1 LITPPQ
7 QQELEPEPA
16 VNWITQLFSYPDNA
30 QVLPVSYAPGL
41 VLLSLLIAIFT
52 SSMAIRLAWVAR
64 QSTAKQD
71 RWMLLL
77 GSSVALGGGIWAMH
91 FIGMLALHIHTHVS
105 YGPWITGLSMLPG
118 IGASAVAMSILMR
131 QDIGRLQ
138 LLVGGVLVGAGI
150 GTMHYSGMAAMQM
163 APDLRF
169 DPVMFGL
176 SILIAVALAMLAL
189 WARFGMQ
196 RFLNLAAGDVRLDL
210 IAGSIMGCA
219 ITGMHYMG
227 MAAARFVAPPDL
239 ALQQTTPS
247 LLLAM
252 TITFITVGLTMMVV
266 IMSGLLKY
274 RQLSKDARGNAER
287 LNAIFG
293 TSIDSIVTTDG
304 QGTILNV
311 NQATEV
317 MFGWPEAQLVGQ
329 NIAMLM
335 PPETGAQYI
344 ATLKSYLHTGQTSTL
359 GAREADVLTRDGR
372 LLPVHIA
379 VGHTKLPGQDLFVAF
394 VADISQRKQK
404 EREQELMQARDRAE
418 QIAAARTTFVAHM
431 SHEIRTPMNAILGFT
446 DILLTTDLQAQ
457 QRKHLNTIHSA
468 AHALLSLLND
478 ILDTAKLEKGKVEL
492 SVEPFAMTD
501 LLDAVQSTL
510 WIQAQ
515 RKQINLRCDVA
526 SALNNWY
533 LGDDVRLRQILLNLV
548 GNAIKFTEQGEV
560 TLQIGPGKQEGWVH
574 FAVRDTGIGIAP
586 ERLPHIFDSFTQADA
601 STTRRFGGTGLGTTI
616 SKQLVELMG
625 GRIEVSSTLGQGSCF
640 EFEVPLSQTAAVP
653 RPQAALAA
661 LQLPRLRLLVAD
673 DVLQNRELL
682 SFMLEGHQLTLV
694 GDGQQV
700 LDALT
705 APQQYDAL
713 LLDVHMPVLDGLSA
727 ARLIRAREQQQ
738 GWPALPIIA
747 LTASVQAEDR
757 RAARE
762 AGMDGFCSKPVEK
775 AALLGELLRL
785 LQPAATPAAPAP
797 AAPAPE
803 TSLPLL
809 DYAAGL
815 ARWGKAK
822 PYQQALERF
831 ISQFADELA
840 ALAALI
846 AAGDGDAVRNKSH
859 ALKGVAANLSLMH
872 SAALLVALE
881 AKSRTASQ
889 SELAA
894 LLEQLQQLQ
903 PAMTQLLSDM
913 PTSETQ
919 VAPQGSEGYD
929 PAAVKK
935 GVQTLL
941 QLAARNELDDNC
953 WPALLPVA
961 GPYRQQLQRI
971 EQTLSN
977 FDFADATAQLQQL
990 QAHMESAS

>member
-1 LITPPQ
+1 VT
-7 QQELEPEPA
+7 
-16 VNWITQLFSYPDNA
+16 WIDQLFSYPENA
-30 QVLPVSYAPGL
+30 QLLPVSYSPGL

-64 QSTAKQD
+64 QSTARQD

-77 GSSVALGGGIWAMH
+77 GSSVALGGGIWSMH

-118 IGASAVAMSILMR
+118 IAASAVAMSILIR

-163 APDLRF
+163 APDLRY
-169 DPVMFGL
+169 DPVTFAL
-176 SILIAVALAMLAL
+176 SILIAVLLAMLAL

-196 RFLNLAAGDVRLDL
+196 RFLNLAAGDIRLDL
-210 IAGSIMGCA
+210 IAGAIMGCA

-239 ALQQTTPS
+239 PLQQTTPS

-274 RQLSKDARGNAER
+274 RQLSKDARDNAER
-287 LNAIFG
+287 LNAIFS
-293 TSIDSIVTTDG
+293 TSLESIITTDG
-304 QGTILNV
+304 QGTILSV
-311 NQATEV
+311 NLATEH
-317 MFGWPEAQLVGQ
+317 MFGWPESQLVGQ
-329 NIAMLM
+329 KISMLM
-335 PPETGAQYI
+335 PPEMGVQYI
-344 ATLKSYLHTGQTSTL
+344 ANLKSYLHTGEASAI
-359 GAREADVLTRDGR
+359 GGSREAEVLTRDGG

-379 VGHTKLPGQDLFVAF
+379 IGHTKLPGQDLFVSF
-394 VADISQRKQK
+394 IADISQRKQK

-418 QIAAARTTFVAHM
+418 QVAAARTTFMANM

-446 DILLTTDLQAQ
+446 DILLTTELQPQ
-457 QRKHLNTIHSA
+457 QRKHLNTIHGA
-468 AHALLSLLND
+468 ARSLLNLLND
-478 ILDTAKLEKGKVEL
+478 VLDTAKLEKGKVEL
-492 SVEPFAMTD
+492 SLEPFALSE

-515 RKQINLRCDVA
+515 RKQIGLRCDVA
-526 SALNNWY
+526 PALGNWY
-533 LGDDVRLRQILLNLV
+533 LGDDARLRQILLNLV

-560 TLQIGPGKQEGWVH
+560 SLHVGPGRQDGWLH

-586 ERLPHIFDSFTQADA
+586 ERLPHIFDAFTQADA

-640 EFEVPLSQTAAVP
+640 EFELPLQQTAAVP
-653 RPQAALAA
+653 RPLVALAS
-661 LQLPRLRLLVAD
+661 LELPPLRLLVAD

-682 SFMLEGHQLTLV
+682 SYMLEGHQLTLV
-694 GDGQQV
+694 SDGQQV
-700 LDALT
+700 LDAL
-705 APQQYDAL
+705 AEPKQYDAL
-713 LLDVHMPVLDGLSA
+713 LLDVHMPVVDGLSA
-727 ARLIRAREQQQ
+727 ARQIRERERQQ

-757 RAARE
+757 NAAKA
-762 AGMDGFCSKPVEK
+762 AGMDGFCCKPVEK
-775 AALLGELLRL
+775 AALFSELVRL
-785 LQPAATPAAPAP
+785 LQPGALPAAPAP
-797 AAPAPE
+797 APAPA
-803 TSLPLL
+803 TSLPVL

-815 ARWGKAK
+815 ARWEGKAK

-846 AAGDGDAVRNKSH
+846 AARDGDALKRKSH
-859 ALKGVAANLSLMH
+859 ALKGVAANLSLQQP
-872 SAALLVALE
+872 AVLLAKLE
-881 AKSRTASQ
+881 AQSGTASQ
-889 SELAA
+889 SELAE
-894 LLEQLQQLQ
+894 LLEELRQLQ
-903 PAMTQLLSDM
+903 PAMAQLISDM
-913 PTSETQ
+913 QIPEAQATSQ
-919 VAPQGSEGYD
+919 EGVDYD
-929 PAAVKK
+929 PAAVKE

-941 QLAARNELDDNC
+941 QLATRNELDDNC

-971 EQTLSN
+971 EKTLNN
-977 FDFADATAQLQQL
+977 FDFADAAAQLRQL
-990 QAHMESAS
+990 QAHMESTS

>member
-1 LITPPQ
+1 MT
-7 QQELEPEPA
+7 
-16 VNWITQLFSYPDNA
+16 WINQLFSYPDNA
-30 QVLPVSYAPGL
+30 QLLPVSYSPGL

-64 QSTAKQD
+64 QSTSRQD

-118 IGASAVAMSILMR
+118 IAASAVAMSILMR

-163 APDLRF
+163 APSLHF

-176 SILIAVALAMLAL
+176 SILIAVVLAMLAL

-196 RFLNLAAGDVRLDL
+196 RFLNLATGDVRLDL
-210 IAGSIMGCA
+210 IAGAIMGCA

-227 MAAARFVAPPDL
+227 MAAARFAAPPDL
-239 ALQQTTPS
+239 PLQQTTPS

-252 TITFITVGLTMMVV
+252 TITFITVGVTMMVV

-274 RQLSKDARGNAER
+274 RQLSKDARDNAER
-287 LNAIFG
+287 LNAIFS
-293 TSIDSIVTTDG
+293 TSLESIITTDV
-304 QGTILNV
+304 QGSILSV
-311 NQATEV
+311 NLATEN
-317 MFGWPEAQLVGQ
+317 MFGWPESQLVGQ
-329 NIAMLM
+329 SIAMLM
-335 PPETGAQYI
+335 PPDMGAQYI
-344 ATLKSYLHTGQTSTL
+344 ANLKSYLHTGQAAAIGGS
-359 GAREADVLTRDGR
+359 READVLTRDGR

-379 VGHTKLPGQDLFVAF
+379 IGHTKLPGQDLFVSF
-394 VADISQRKQK
+394 IADISQRKQK

-418 QIAAARTTFVAHM
+418 QIAAARTTFVANM
-431 SHEIRTPMNAILGFT
+431 SHEIRTPMNAILGFS
-446 DILLTTDLQAQ
+446 DILLTTDLQPQ
-457 QRKHLNTIHSA
+457 QRKHMNTIRSA
-468 AHALLSLLND
+468 AHSLLSLLND

-492 SVEPFAMTD
+492 SLEPFALSE

-510 WIQAQ
+510 WIQARQ
-515 RKQINLRCDVA
+515 KQIGLRCDVA
-526 SALNNWY
+526 PTLTDWY
-533 LGDDVRLRQILLNLV
+533 LGDDNRLRQILMNLV
-548 GNAIKFTEQGEV
+548 GNAIKFTEKGEV
-560 TLQIGPGKQEGWVH
+560 ALHVGPGKQEGWLH

-586 ERLPHIFDSFTQADA
+586 ERLPHIFDAFTQADA

-640 EFEVPLSQTAAVP
+640 EFELPLPQTAAAP
-653 RPQAALAA
+653 RPQAVLAS
-661 LQLPRLRLLVAD
+661 LQLPTLRLLVAD

-682 SFMLEGHQLTLV
+682 SYMLEGHQLTLV
-694 GDGQQV
+694 SDGQQV

-705 APQQYDAL
+705 APNQYDAL

-727 ARLIRAREQQQ
+727 ARQIRERERQN

-747 LTASVQAEDR
+747 LTASVQVEDR
-757 RAARE
+757 NAAKA

-775 AALLGELLRL
+775 AALLGELVRL
-785 LQPAATPAAPAP
+785 LQPAALTAAPVPAPAP
-797 AAPAPE
+797 EPE

-809 DYAAGL
+809 DYADGL
-815 ARWGKAK
+815 ERWGKAK
-822 PYQQALERF
+822 PYLQALEGF
-831 ISQFADELA
+831 INQFADELA

-846 AAGDGDAVRNKSH
+846 AAGDGEALRNKSH
-859 ALKGVAANLSLMH
+859 GLKGVAANLSLRQP
-872 SAALLVALE
+872 AALLLKLE
-881 AKSRTASQ
+881 TQARTASQ
-889 SELAA
+889 SELAG
-894 LLEQLQQLQ
+894 LLEELRQLQ
-903 PAMTQLLSDM
+903 PAMARLLADV
-913 PTSETQ
+913 Q
-919 VAPQGSEGYD
+919 VPKTEVTPQGEEGYD

-935 GVQTLL
+935 GVQNLL
-941 QLAARNELDDNC
+941 QLAARNELDDAC
-953 WPALLPVA
+953 WSALLPVA
-961 GPYRQQLQRI
+961 GPYRQQLLRI

-977 FDFADATAQLQQL
+977 FDFADATTQLQQL